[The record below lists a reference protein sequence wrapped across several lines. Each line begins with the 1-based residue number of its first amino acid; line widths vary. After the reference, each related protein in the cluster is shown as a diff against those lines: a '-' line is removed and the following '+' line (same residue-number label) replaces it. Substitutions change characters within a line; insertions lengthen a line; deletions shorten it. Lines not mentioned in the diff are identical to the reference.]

1 MADDKTPS
9 ETNQRVEQN
18 DPNGPILKSVK
29 PDLLCGGIHQ
39 LSILRPSVMIDSHM
53 HIQSGRCAPL
63 KWVQNLSSLTKTK
76 SRTDIESSGKNIG
89 YLMEF
94 FGTIIPIM
102 WLWRAPFKK
111 STVRA
116 LSQQGAKSTLEC
128 GEDFMKDRKKT
139 IEEFFMKDNLY
150 KGLSNLIVSSVVMTM
165 DMEYAH
171 VDGYYGLKIYN
182 ALYKTKEDI
191 ANLKPCA
198 YWTPAHGTWVATDEA
213 PEKSGNKVFHLKE
226 INSRDEKQYKKTNVE
241 GKPARPVM
249 FNEEYDG
256 KYSKSDVI
264 IGTWFDAKTNRTMQ
278 VEVTAVPRALP
289 QDETDTYEQWEK
301 QLRDTELTVL
311 KYPLKFLP
319 MFHYDPRRWQ
329 TEGKTGNDFPMAQV
343 MGAGLHLGF
352 KMYTAQGYRP
362 LDPRLPIMEDF
373 YARCCDNRIPIMNHG
388 TPGGAATFEKE
399 DYLNFRH
406 FNDCAEDTKLQQ
418 GDPKTYFNEQFVSPT
433 AWEKVLKKSITVNEV
448 KPGFCQ
454 KDGSISEEIVVSKT
468 VYLNEMYL
476 CLAHFGGPTDLGMEW
491 NKKIISMINC
501 GDYPNLYTDI
511 SSSFASDDFRKS
523 FKEIITDK
531 KNERLKERILFG
543 TDWYMT
549 FLYSTMVGMNFKEYC
564 QTAKEFLDKFDTSLW
579 PKFTQHNPYR
589 FYRIN
594 EQIDRIAGNIID
606 RRKTQ
611 KVRDA
616 IDMKIDE
623 KEIKRIEKEAAYIK
637 VANED
642 YLQIW
647 ETPKTCKA

>member
-1 MADDKTPS
+1 MQGAESMTDEATKT
-9 ETNQRVEQN
+9 TKNQRVEQN
-18 DPNGPILKSVK
+18 DPNGPILKIVK
-29 PDLLCGGIHQ
+29 PNLMSGGLHQ
-39 LSILRPSVMIDSHM
+39 FSILRPTVMIDSHM

-63 KWVQNLSSLTKTK
+63 RLVQQLT
-76 SRTDIESSGKNIG
+76 SVPLRRTNIDRAGKVGG

-94 FGTIIPIM
+94 FGIIVPIM

-116 LSQQGAKSTLEC
+116 LSEQGAQSTLEC
-128 GEDFMKDRKKT
+128 GDDFMKDRKKT

-191 ANLKPCA
+191 DKMEPCA
-198 YWTPAHGTWVATDEA
+198 YWTPAHGKWEESIDYNME
-213 PEKSGNKVFHLKE
+213 SGTYGQKIPFFNGT
-226 INSRDEKQYKKTNVE
+226 NSRDKTQYKRTDVE
-241 GKPARPVM
+241 GKPTYPVM
-249 FNEEYDG
+249 YDEEFDG
-256 KYSKSDVI
+256 KFSKDGSI
-264 IGTWFDAKTNRTMQ
+264 IGTYFDSKTNKTMQ
-278 VEVTAVPRALP
+278 VKVNAVPVELP
-289 QDETDTYEQWEK
+289 KHETDTYEHWEK

-329 TEGKTGNDFPMAQV
+329 TEGITGNDFPLAQV

-373 YARCCDNRIPIMNHG
+373 YARCCENRIPIMNHG
-388 TPGGAATFEKE
+388 TPGGAASFEKK
-399 DYLNFRH
+399 DFLNFRH
-406 FNDCAEDTKLQQ
+406 FNDSPEDIKLQQ
-418 GDPKTYFNEQFVSPT
+418 GDPKAYFNEHFVSPD
-433 AWEKVLKKSITVNEV
+433 AWEKVLNKKVTLNVN
-448 KPGFCQ
+448 KPGFCRN
-454 KDGSISEEIVVSKT
+454 DGSVDEEKTVSKT
-468 VYLNEMYL
+468 VYLNELRL

-491 NKKIISMINC
+491 NKKLTGMING

-511 SSSFASDDFRKS
+511 SSSFANKEFRDS

-549 FLYSTMVGMNFKEYC
+549 FLYSKMVGMNFKEYC
-564 QTAKEFLDKFDTSLW
+564 QTAKNFLDKFDTSLW
-579 PKFTQHNPYR
+579 AKFTMHNPYR
-589 FYRIN
+589 FYRLD
-594 EQIDRIAGNIID
+594 EQIDRIAGNII
-606 RRKTQ
+606 
-611 KVRDA
+611 
-616 IDMKIDE
+616 
-623 KEIKRIEKEAAYIK
+623 
-637 VANED
+637 
-642 YLQIW
+642 
-647 ETPKTCKA
+647 

>member
-1 MADDKTPS
+1 MADYNT
-9 ETNQRVEQN
+9 TNQRVEQN
-18 DPNGPILKSVK
+18 DPNGSILKIVK
-29 PDLLCGGIHQ
+29 PDLLCGGMHQ
-39 LSILRPSVMIDSHM
+39 FSILRPTVIIDSHM

-63 KWVQNLSSLTKTK
+63 RLVQQLSGVPLR
-76 SRTDIESSGKNIG
+76 RTNIDRTGKVGG

-94 FGTIIPIM
+94 FGIIVPIM

-116 LSQQGAKSTLEC
+116 LSEQGAKSTLEC
-128 GEDFMKDRKKT
+128 GDDFIKDRKKT
-139 IEEFFMKDNLY
+139 IEEFFMEDNLY
-150 KGLSNLIVSSVVMTM
+150 KGLSNLIVSGVVMTM

-182 ALYKTKEDI
+182 ALYKAKNDI
-191 ANLKPCA
+191 DEMKPCA
-198 YWTPAHGTWVATDEA
+198 YWSPAHGKWEEWIDYNTESITYGQKIPFFNET
-213 PEKSGNKVFHLKE
+213 K
-226 INSRDEKQYKKTNVE
+226 SRDEKQYTRTDVE
-241 GKPARPVM
+241 GKPTYPELY
-249 FNEEYDG
+249 NEEYKD
-256 KYSKSDVI
+256 KFSKEGSI
-264 IGTWFDAKTNRTMQ
+264 IGTYFDSKTNKTMQ
-278 VEVTAVPRALP
+278 VEVNAVPVELP
-289 QDETDTYEQWEK
+289 EHETDTYEQWEK

-329 TEGKTGNDFPMAQV
+329 TYGKNGNDYPMSQV
-343 MGAGLHLGF
+343 TGAGLHLGF

-388 TPGGAATFEKE
+388 TPGGAASFEKKE
-399 DYLNFRH
+399 FLNFRH
-406 FNDCAEDTKLQQ
+406 FNDSLEDTNLQQ
-418 GDPKTYFNEQFVSPT
+418 GDPEAYFNKYFVSPD
-433 AWEKVLKKSITVNEV
+433 AWEEVLKKAIKLNEV
-448 KPGFCQ
+448 KPGFCRN
-454 KDGSISEEIVVSKT
+454 DGSISEETVVSKT
-468 VYLNEMYL
+468 VYLNELHL

-491 NKKIISMINC
+491 NEKIIGMING

-511 SSSFASDDFRKS
+511 SSSFANKEFRES

-531 KNERLKERILFG
+531 KNESLKERILFG

-594 EQIDRIAGNIID
+594 EQIDRIAGNIIA
-606 RRKTQ
+606 RRNTE
-611 KVRDA
+611 KVLKALDLE
-616 IDMKIDE
+616 IDE
-623 KEIKRIEKEAAYIK
+623 DIEIIEKEAAYIK

-647 ETPKTCKA
+647 ETPKICKV